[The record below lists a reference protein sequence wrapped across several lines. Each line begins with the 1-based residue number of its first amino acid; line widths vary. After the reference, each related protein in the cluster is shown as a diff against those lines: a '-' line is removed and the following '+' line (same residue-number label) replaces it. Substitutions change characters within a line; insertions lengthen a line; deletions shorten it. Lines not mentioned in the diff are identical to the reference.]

1 VVWGGSL
8 NRDGSDYIRK
18 LKDVEKI
25 LRFLES
31 FKKSLGNEEKAT
43 VTEVIDIITNHFQ
56 NQFKD
61 E

>member
-1 VVWGGSL
+1 MAWGGSL

-31 FKKSLGNEEKAT
+31 FKRSLGDEEKAK
-43 VTEVIDIITNHFQ
+43 VTDVIEILTNHFQ
-56 NQFKD
+56 NQFED